1 MLKFFYCFLKKYI
14 PERCFELL
22 ESDTDSMYFAIS
34 RRSVDNCVPEHLK
47 AEYFRARLRWLPAE
61 ACPEHVQSY
70 IRQRTTNQIWKK
82 EECCEKYYTFTQRT
96 LGLMKVE
103 YSGTKQISLTSK
115 TYFCVGDKNK
125 QVSKGVCI
133 RQNPLTFNEYRNVLK
148 NNQPH
153 SITNR
158 GFCSHQSRIFS
169 YAQTKKGLNSFYP
182 KRIVLDDGIHTEPL
196 KI

>member
-34 RRSVDNCVPEHLK
+34 RRSVDDCVPEHLK

-61 ACPEHVQSY
+61 ACPEHVESY

-125 QVSKGVCI
+125 QVSKGICI
-133 RQNPLTFNEYRNVLK
+133 RQNL
-148 NNQPH
+148 
-153 SITNR
+153 
-158 GFCSHQSRIFS
+158 
-169 YAQTKKGLNSFYP
+169 
-182 KRIVLDDGIHTEPL
+182 
-196 KI
+196 